1 MKTNTAIGD
10 LNVCKDAANQFYMIA
25 QKCIGKSIA
34 DYFMTG
40 FYPYAVNLAFACEL
54 YMKAIMIY
62 RSPKNEFCKG
72 HDLRE
77 LFLCLDIV
85 DKQYIEREFGA
96 KNPSKNLDKFLT
108 EDGKTFI
115 DWRYALEKPVEM
127 SLTGFQ
133 ALSEILNNYVETL
146 K

>member
-10 LNVCKDAANQFYMIA
+10 LSVCKDAANLFYMIA
-25 QKCIGKSIA
+25 QKCMGKSIA

-62 RSPKNEFCKG
+62 RSSKKEFCKG
-72 HDLRE
+72 HDLYE
-77 LFLCLDIV
+77 LFFCLDIV
-85 DKQYIEREFGA
+85 DKQYIKREFDT
-96 KNPSKNLDKFLT
+96 KNPSKNLDEFLT
-108 EDGKTFI
+108 EDGKTFV
-115 DWRYALEKPVEM
+115 DWRYALEKPVAM
-127 SLTGFQ
+127 NLTGFQ
-133 ALSEILNNYVETL
+133 TLSEILKNYVETL